1 MDSTMSKNSNDLQV
15 EHLLKLSRLI
25 NRLKSPR
32 ITNTDLHK
40 SIIEGLYK
48 KGDLTTTEKLLTV
61 VFWDIKNFPSLCDI
75 LKTHSTLLVPFLR
88 EFFEL
93 ARNIICERS
102 GILDKFLGDGVMAV
116 FEFQSNDNN
125 YTNDAVRGV

>member
-1 MDSTMSKNSNDLQV
+1 MSKNSNDLQV
-15 EHLLKLSRLI
+15 EPLLKLSRLT
-25 NRLKSPR
+25 NKLRSR
-32 ITNTDLHK
+32 TTNTDLHK

-61 VFWDIKNFPSLCDI
+61 VFWDIKNFSSLCDI
-75 LKTHSTLLVPFLR
+75 LKTHTTLLVPFLR
-88 EFFEL
+88 EFLEL

>member
-32 ITNTDLHK
+32 ITNTDLHETV
-40 SIIEGLYK
+40 IEDL
-48 KGDLTTTEKLLTV
+48 KGDLTTTERLLTV
-61 VFWDIKNFPSLCDI
+61 VFWDIKNFSSLCDI
-75 LKTHSTLLVPFLR
+75 LKTHTTLLVPFLR
-88 EFFEL
+88 EFLEL

-102 GILDKFLGDGVMAV
+102 GILDKFLGDGVMAL

>member
-1 MDSTMSKNSNDLQV
+1 MYKNPYDLQL
-15 EHLLKLSRLI
+15 EHLPKLSRLI
-25 NRLKSPR
+25 NKLNEM
-32 ITNTDLHK
+32 ITE
-40 SIIEGLYK
+40 SRYK
-48 KGDLTTTEKLLTV
+48 RGDLTTREKKLLTV
-61 VFWDIKNFPSLCDI
+61 VFWDIKNFSSLCDI
-75 LKTHSTLLVPFLR
+75 LKTHSTLLVLFLR
-88 EFFEL
+88 EFLEL

>member
-1 MDSTMSKNSNDLQV
+1 MSKNSNDLQV

-32 ITNTDLHK
+32 ITNTDLHETV
-40 SIIEGLYK
+40 IEDLK
-48 KGDLTTTEKLLTV
+48 KGDLTATEQLLTV
-61 VFWDIKNFPSLCDI
+61 VFWDIKNFSSLCDI
-75 LKTHSTLLVPFLR
+75 LKTHTTLLVPFLR
-88 EFFEL
+88 EFLEL